1 MLYIEFYTKDD
12 IMNKFVYNIIY
23 VLIVVGLIALFERIF
38 RNRKGN
44 PTLNKI
50 YKILVV
56 IFWIIATIVT
66 VLLYWAGYGYF
77 KQGNSS
83 VAVKLFV
90 FGILMTVSVGYK
102 IYTLIGNKDGNN

>member
-38 RNRKGN
+38 RNRKDN

>member
-1 MLYIEFYTKDD
+1 
-12 IMNKFVYNIIY
+12 MNKFVYNIIY

-77 KQGNSS
+77 KQGNSL

-102 IYTLIGNKDGNN
+102 IYTLIGNKNGNN

>member
-1 MLYIEFYTKDD
+1 
-12 IMNKFVYNIIY
+12 MNKFVYNIIY
-23 VLIVVGLIALFERIF
+23 VLIVVGLTALFERIF
-38 RNRKGN
+38 RNRKDN

-90 FGILMTVSVGYK
+90 FGILMTISVGYK
-102 IYTLIGNKDGNN
+102 IYTLIGNKNGNN

>member
-1 MLYIEFYTKDD
+1 MLYIEFYKKDD
-12 IMNKFVYNIIY
+12 VMNKFVYNIIY

-38 RNRKGN
+38 RNRKDN

-83 VAVKLFV
+83 VAVKLSV

-102 IYTLIGNKDGNN
+102 IYTLIGNKNGNN

>member
-1 MLYIEFYTKDD
+1 
-12 IMNKFVYNIIY
+12 MNKFVYNIIY
-23 VLIVVGLIALFERIF
+23 VLIVVGIIALFERIF
-38 RNRKGN
+38 RNRKDN

-102 IYTLIGNKDGNN
+102 IYTLIGNKNGNN

>member
-1 MLYIEFYTKDD
+1 MLYIEFYKKDD
-12 IMNKFVYNIIY
+12 VMNKFVYNIIY

-38 RNRKGN
+38 RNRKDN

-56 IFWIIATIVT
+56 IFWIIAVLVT

-77 KQGNSS
+77 KEGNSS

-102 IYTLIGNKDGNN
+102 IYTLIGNKNENN

>member
-1 MLYIEFYTKDD
+1 MLYIEFYKKDD
-12 IMNKFVYNIIY
+12 VMNKFVYNIIY

-38 RNRKGN
+38 RNRKDN

-102 IYTLIGNKDGNN
+102 IYTLIGNKNGNN

>member
-1 MLYIEFYTKDD
+1 
-12 IMNKFVYNIIY
+12 MNKFVCNIIY

-38 RNRKGN
+38 RNRKDN

-56 IFWIIATIVT
+56 IFWIIATIIT

-102 IYTLIGNKDGNN
+102 MYSTLNNRLG

>member
-90 FGILMTVSVGYK
+90 FGILMMVSVGYK
-102 IYTLIGNKDGNN
+102 IYTLIGNKNGNN

>member
-1 MLYIEFYTKDD
+1 M
-12 IMNKFVYNIIY
+12 
-23 VLIVVGLIALFERIF
+23 LIVVALIALFERIF
-38 RNRKGN
+38 RNRKNN
-44 PTLNKI
+44 PTLNKV
-50 YKILVV
+50 YKIIMG
-56 IFWIIATIVT
+56 IFWIIAVLVT

-102 IYTLIGNKDGNN
+102 IYTLIGNKNENN

>member
-1 MLYIEFYTKDD
+1 
-12 IMNKFVYNIIY
+12 MNKFVYNIIY
-23 VLIVVGLIALFERIF
+23 VLIALALIALFERIF
-38 RNRKGN
+38 RNRKNN
-44 PTLNKI
+44 PTLNKV
-50 YKILVV
+50 YKIIVG
-56 IFWIIATIVT
+56 IFWIIAILVT

-102 IYTLIGNKDGNN
+102 IYTLIGNKNGNN

>member
-1 MLYIEFYTKDD
+1 M
-12 IMNKFVYNIIY
+12 
-23 VLIVVGLIALFERIF
+23 IVVGLIALFERIF
-38 RNRKGN
+38 RNRKDN
-44 PTLNKI
+44 PMLNKI

-56 IFWIIATIVT
+56 IFLIIATIVT

-77 KQGNSS
+77 KQGHSL

-102 IYTLIGNKDGNN
+102 IYTLIGNKNGNN

>member
-102 IYTLIGNKDGNN
+102 IYTLIGNKNGNN

>member
-1 MLYIEFYTKDD
+1 MLYIEFYAKDD

-38 RNRKGN
+38 RNRKDN

-102 IYTLIGNKDGNN
+102 IYTLIGNKNGNN

>member
-1 MLYIEFYTKDD
+1 MLYIEFYAKDD

-23 VLIVVGLIALFERIF
+23 VLIVVALIALFERIF
-38 RNRKGN
+38 RNRKNN
-44 PTLNKI
+44 PTLNKV
-50 YKILVV
+50 YKIIMG
-56 IFWIIATIVT
+56 IFWIIAVLVT

-102 IYTLIGNKDGNN
+102 IYTLIGNKNENN

>member
-1 MLYIEFYTKDD
+1 M
-12 IMNKFVYNIIY
+12 
-23 VLIVVGLIALFERIF
+23 LIVVGIIALFERIF
-38 RNRKGN
+38 RNRKDN

-102 IYTLIGNKDGNN
+102 IYTLIGNKNGNN

>member
-1 MLYIEFYTKDD
+1 MLYIEFYKKDD
-12 IMNKFVYNIIY
+12 VMNKFVYNIIN

-38 RNRKGN
+38 RNRKDN

-102 IYTLIGNKDGNN
+102 IYTLIGNKNGNN